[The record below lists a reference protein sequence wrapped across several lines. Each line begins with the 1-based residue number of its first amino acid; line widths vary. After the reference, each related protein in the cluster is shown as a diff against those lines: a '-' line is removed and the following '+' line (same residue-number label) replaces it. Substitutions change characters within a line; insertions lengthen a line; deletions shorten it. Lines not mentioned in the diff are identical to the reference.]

1 MGRKGDRRGMR
12 GERWMGIGKGS
23 KEGGEKGCEGRK
35 KGEGSKEEE
44 RQEGHEGRKMDG
56 NWEGE

>member
-1 MGRKGDRRGMR
+1 
-12 GERWMGIGKGS
+12 MGIGKGS
-23 KEGGEKGCEGRK
+23 KEGGEEGCEGRK
-35 KGEGSKEEE
+35 KWEGSREEEEE